1 MGVCEKLDVV
11 AVKERFICSQVTKC
25 DILWWSSPPSS
36 QACRWLWRWFVQA
49 LGEVIPKPNAF
60 QFGAK
65 GPKILKTII
74 CEGPQNQGSQLN
86 TVYSTGCRKICLWGA
101 CRLCLPGSNIIYK
114 DFKTLSSRSCFLSCD
129 LVKIPYFEI
138 QETTLRNT
146 LNFIL
151 KMFFFFIQNLI
162 FFQCANRR
170 ILVLTIVF
178 VQKQFLLY
186 QWPKIFRNHFSL

>member
-1 MGVCEKLDVV
+1 MRETWCC
-11 AVKERFICSQVTKC
+11 CSQGAFHLLSGHHV
-25 DILWWSSPPSS
+25 WFFVMSSPPNS
-36 QACRWLWRWFVQA
+36 QASRWLWRWFVQA
-49 LGEVIPKPNAF
+49 LQCIGGSNLLKNPQTNCLPIGV
-60 QFGAK
+60 K
-65 GPKILKTII
+65 GQKKHETII

-146 LNFIL
+146 LNLIL
-151 KMFFFFIQNLI
+151 KMFFFFYSKSD
-162 FFQCANRR
+162 
-170 ILVLTIVF
+170 IL
-178 VQKQFLLY
+178 
-186 QWPKIFRNHFSL
+186 PMR

>member
-25 DILWWSSPPSS
+25 DTSWWSAPQNS
-36 QACRWLWRWFVQA
+36 QVSRWLWRWFVQA
-49 LGEVIPKPNAF
+49 LQCIGGSNLLKNPPTNCLPIGV
-60 QFGAK
+60 K
-65 GPKILKTII
+65 GQKKHETII

-114 DFKTLSSRSCFLSCD
+114 DFKTLSSMSCFLSCD

-138 QETTLRNT
+138 QGTTLRNT
-146 LNFIL
+146 FNLIL
-151 KMFFFFIQNLI
+151 KMFLFHSKSD
-162 FFQCANRR
+162 
-170 ILVLTIVF
+170 IL
-178 VQKQFLLY
+178 
-186 QWPKIFRNHFSL
+186 PMR